1 MEEIKFICRKME
13 QIYNE
18 GIENGE
24 LKKAKEIALSLARS
38 EFPIDKIAQIVQIN
52 IATVQKWI
60 DERCMSQHKI

>member
-24 LKKAKEIALSLARS
+24 LKKAKEIALFLAQS
-38 EFPIDKIAQIVQIN
+38 EFTIDKIAQIVQIN

>member
-1 MEEIKFICRKME
+1 MG

-24 LKKAKEIALSLARS
+24 LKKAKEIALFLAQS
-38 EFPIDKIAQIVQIN
+38 EFTIDKIAQIVQIN